1 MAPFGLKL
9 CQNPFQTIPHI
20 SFSDVENVFS
30 DFVFLERMFF
40 NILVRFLRSN
50 DQTDVKIEFYAKR
63 YAYRL
68 ILRSVRLK
76 IAENK
81 SVHVYKG
88 SKGLRV

>member
-1 MAPFGLKL
+1 
-9 CQNPFQTIPHI
+9 
-20 SFSDVENVFS
+20 
-30 DFVFLERMFF
+30 MFF
-40 NILVRFLRSN
+40 DILVRFLWIYVK
-50 DQTDVKIEFYAKR
+50 TDVTIEFYAKN

-68 ILRSVRLK
+68 ILRSVQLK